1 MPSLQ
6 VRDLPESIHLRLAE
20 RARRE
25 HRTISQEATVLLARA
40 LEVSLGNVER
50 RRSVLEGL
58 KAEPL
63 TAAPALLKPPEEL
76 VREDRE
82 R

>member
-1 MPSLQ
+1 MATL
-6 VRDLPESIHLRLAE
+6 RIHDLPESIHLRLAE

-40 LEVSLGNVER
+40 LDLSRGNVER
-50 RRSVLEGL
+50 RRSVLKGL
-58 KAEPL
+58 RAQPL
-63 TAAPALLKPPEEL
+63 LAAPAHLRPPEEL

-82 R
+82 Q